1 MLLKILATCSKN
13 IFKKKKSDGIENE
26 TPAIFRCIVQNDPAG
41 RWTRL
46 GLDVEGEKDIQISW
60 FVSPSD

>member
-46 GLDVEGEKDIQISW
+46 GLDVEGQKDIQIS
-60 FVSPSD
+60 